1 MNYFLSNRF
10 TENIEVLSIILVIL
24 GILIF
29 ATILFFVLGKIV
41 PGDKVRE
48 LQQRTKSWWVMAS
61 VFILATVLHPSISF
75 VAFGLLSFAALRELA
90 SISKN
95 IRPEDRRVIIWC
107 YLAIPVQYFLAYMG
121 YFNLFIIFI
130 PVFMFIWIPFV
141 LVIRGFTVEIGRS
154 MSVLPVQLMFTVFSI
169 SHLAYLLSLPELTGF
184 NAGGR
189 GLLLFVVFLT
199 EMNDVFQFTWG
210 KILGKHKIIEK
221 ISPNKTWEGFIGGF
235 ITTVVV
241 AYFIRFLTPFTAIEA
256 LFAGAIIAGGGFIGD
271 IIVSAIKRDIGLK
284 DTGNLIPGHGGI
296 LDRIDSLAIAAPSFF
311 YFVYNLYYA

>member
-1 MNYFLSNRF
+1 MNYFFSNRII
-10 TENIEVLSIILVIL
+10 ENQEVQSIILLIL
-24 GILIF
+24 GILVF
-29 ATILFFVLGKIV
+29 ASVLFFIMGKIY
-41 PGDKVRE
+41 PGNKVRE
-48 LQQRTKSWWVMAS
+48 LQRRTKSWWIMAT
-61 VFILATVLHPSISF
+61 VFILATILHPVISF
-75 VAFGLLSFAALRELA
+75 IAFALLSFAGLRELA

-107 YLAIPVQYFLAYMG
+107 YVAIPIQYFLAYKG
-121 YFNLFIIFI
+121 FFNFFIIFI
-130 PVFMFIWIPFV
+130 PVIMFIWIPFI

-154 MSVLPVQLMFTVFSI
+154 MSVLPAQLMFTVFSI
-169 SHLAYLLSLPELTGF
+169 SHLAYLLSLPELSGF

-210 KILGKHKIIEK
+210 KLFGRHKIIEK
-221 ISPNKTWEGFIGGF
+221 ISPNKTWEGFIGGLV
-235 ITTVVV
+235 TTIVV
-241 AYFIRFLTPFTAIEA
+241 AYLIRFLTPFHTFESLI
-256 LFAGAIIAGGGFIGD
+256 AGAIIAVGGFIGD
-271 IIVSAIKRDIGLK
+271 VIVSAIKRDIGLK

>member
-1 MNYFLSNRF
+1 MNYFFSNRF
-10 TENIEVLSIILVIL
+10 SENLEVLSIIGVIL

-29 ATILFFVLGKIV
+29 ATLLFFIMGKV
-41 PGDKVRE
+41 SPGAKVKE
-48 LQQRTKSWWVMAS
+48 LQDRTKSWWIMAL
-61 VFILATVLHPSISF
+61 VFILATVLHPVISF
-75 VAFGLLSFAALRELA
+75 VAFGLLSFAGLRELA

-107 YLAIPVQYFLAYMG
+107 YIAIPIQYFLAYKG
-121 YFNLFIIFI
+121 YFNLFVIFI
-130 PVFMFIWIPFV
+130 PVIMFIWIPFI

-169 SHLAYLLSLPELTGF
+169 SHLAYFLSLPELSRF

-210 KILGKHKIIEK
+210 KLLGRHKIIEK
-221 ISPNKTWEGFIGGF
+221 ISPNKTWEGFVGGF

-241 AYFIRFLTPFTAIEA
+241 AYFIRFLTPFTILES
-256 LFAGAIIAGGGFIGD
+256 LIAGAIIASAGFIGD

>member
-1 MNYFLSNRF
+1 
-10 TENIEVLSIILVIL
+10 
-24 GILIF
+24 
-29 ATILFFVLGKIV
+29 
-41 PGDKVRE
+41 
-48 LQQRTKSWWVMAS
+48 
-61 VFILATVLHPSISF
+61 
-75 VAFGLLSFAALRELA
+75 
-90 SISKN
+90 
-95 IRPEDRRVIIWC
+95 
-107 YLAIPVQYFLAYMG
+107 
-121 YFNLFIIFI
+121 
-130 PVFMFIWIPFV
+130 VFMFIWIPFV

-210 KILGKHKIIEK
+210 KILGRHKIIEK

-235 ITTVVV
+235 ITTIVV
-241 AYFIRFLTPFTAIEA
+241 AYFIRFLTPFTAMEA

-311 YFVYNLYYA
+311 YFVYNLSSGVLNNRFTCSEIGIGTPSSSTLTNVMFVANITTSSPLNTLNALASILNFAEVFPILIISA

>member
-10 TENIEVLSIILVIL
+10 ADNKEVLSIILVIL

-29 ATILFFVLGKIV
+29 ATVLFFVLGKIF

-48 LQQRTKSWWVMAS
+48 LQQRTKSWWIMAS
-61 VFILATVLHPSISF
+61 VFILATVLHPVISF
-75 VAFGLLSFAALRELA
+75 IAFGLLSFAALRELA

-130 PVFMFIWIPFV
+130 PVFMFIWIPFI

-210 KILGKHKIIEK
+210 KILGNIEIIRPLFEK
-221 ISPNKTWEGFIGGF
+221 LFENIYIN
-235 ITTVVV
+235 
-241 AYFIRFLTPFTAIEA
+241 FLNN
-256 LFAGAIIAGGGFIGD
+256 
-271 IIVSAIKRDIGLK
+271 VQ
-284 DTGNLIPGHGGI
+284 I
-296 LDRIDSLAIAAPSFF
+296 L
-311 YFVYNLYYA
+311 